1 MNRSRVGR
9 LLLAA
14 VALAAIVAGA
24 GGGWAASAALGRAVG
39 DVSRSMSE
47 FRPEER

>member
-14 VALAAIVAGA
+14 VALAAVVTGA
-24 GGGWAASAALGRAVG
+24 GVGWTASAALGRAVG
-39 DVSRSMSE
+39 DVSQSVSD
-47 FRPEER
+47 FRPQ